1 MNPFEI
7 LQAVVSLADLAFTTA
22 EYFKKKKDT
31 NGSNKDIAVSKR
43 ESLCQQKRRRRPPY
57 KRYKRK
63 THTTKHLNR

>member
-22 EYFKKKKDT
+22 EYLKKKKHT

-63 THTTKHLNR
+63 THTTKH